1 MLRRYTT
8 KENGKRVELA
18 RVYTKDE
25 HQINRGH
32 IDSDALY
39 IINKLKNRG
48 YDTYIVGG
56 AVRDLMIGKDPKDF
70 DIATD
75 ARPGAIR
82 KLFRNSR
89 VIGKRFRLV
98 HVFFNS
104 KIIEVS
110 TFRAHGDDQGA
121 NAYGVIEE
129 DVKRRDFSLNALY
142 YDPRK
147 QIVVDYIG
155 GVADIHH
162 KKVNAVIPV
171 KTIFKEDPVRMI
183 RAIKYS
189 VTTGFQMTG
198 ALKKA
203 VKKDHK
209 LIKTA
214 STSRMTEEIF
224 KILAGGYSAS
234 IFNELMKFKLLP
246 HILPDIDGQ
255 NDSKALRL
263 AMVDS
268 LTKLDDIVRSHK
280 EPPRSL
286 MIQALAAPYLVIPDS
301 SGKNNSTGV
310 FKELY
315 DQIKKLILPLTPPN
329 REVEDAVLLIMKSSG
344 FSLPKRIPRK
354 RGFREVGDS
363 RRAAKDKGRPRN
375 RKRYSGGGKRK
386 GPTSSKPAQSKS
398 PSDST
403 Q

>member
-1 MLRRYTT
+1 M
-8 KENGKRVELA
+8 ELA
-18 RVYTKDE
+18 RIYTKEE
-25 HQINRGH
+25 HCINRGH

-48 YDTYIVGG
+48 YEAFIVGG

-110 TFRAHGDDQGA
+110 TFRAYDQDA
-121 NAYGVIEE
+121 NTYGVIEE

-147 QIVVDYIG
+147 QVVVDYIG
-155 GVADIHH
+155 GVADVRA
-162 KKVNAVIPV
+162 KRVKPVIPV
-171 KTIFKEDPVRMI
+171 KLIFKEDPVRMI

-198 ALKKA
+198 TLRRML
-203 VKKDHK
+203 KKDHR
-209 LIKTA
+209 LIQTA
-214 STSRMTEEIF
+214 STSRMTEEVF
-224 KILAGGYSAS
+224 KILACGYSS
-234 IFNELMKFKLLP
+234 GIFTELIRYKILRF
-246 HILPDIDGQ
+246 ILPGISSH
-255 NDSKALRL
+255 NDSKALKAAL
-263 AMVDS
+263 FES
-268 LTKLDDIVRSHK
+268 LEALDTIIRDHK

-286 MIQALAAPYLVIPDS
+286 MIQSLAEPYLTIPEQGGRNYPS
-301 SGKNNSTGV
+301 FI

-329 REVEDAVLLIMKSSG
+329 REVEDAVILIMKKAG
-344 FSLPKRIPRK
+344 LNLPKRIPHK
-354 RGFREVGDS
+354 RGYREIGEKKPDWEKNS
-363 RRAAKDKGRPRN
+363 RDRS
-375 RKRYSGGGKRK
+375 RKKQRRK
-386 GPTSSKPAQSKS
+386 GSKPRSNSGQDNTRPAAQE
-398 PSDST
+398 
-403 Q
+403 